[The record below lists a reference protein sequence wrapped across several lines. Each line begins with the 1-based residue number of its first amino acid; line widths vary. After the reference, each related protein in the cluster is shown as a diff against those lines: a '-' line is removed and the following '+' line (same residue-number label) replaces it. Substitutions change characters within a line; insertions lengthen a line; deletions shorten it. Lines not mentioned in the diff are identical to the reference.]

1 MTVAE
6 QIIKS
11 FKQSGRNVKTTR
23 CFQLKDEDIDPTT
36 IDLVVSLGGDGTF
49 LKTASMVPDS
59 TIPILGINTDPQRS
73 VGCLCNRKVFFANKD
88 RDIDTLF
95 KHFERENFEYF
106 TRQRLLFEMEQQVT
120 GIKQRHL
127 SLNEIFAA
135 EKEVA

>member
-23 CFQLKDEDIDPTT
+23 CFQLKDEDIDPTK

-95 KHFERENFEYF
+95 KHFERENYEYF

-127 SLNEIFAA
+127 CLNEIFAA